1 MPTAHEV
8 LGVPENADARQIQA
22 AYRSL
27 VKRWHPDVI
36 GDPDRKKAA
45 QDKIVAIN
53 LAYESAL
60 HNVYKDQALPDAKK
74 IAQQL
79 IVKKQYEA
87 ALRVLSHALPR
98 DAQWFYLQG
107 FLLMK
112 LRKPAAAH
120 DSFRAAIRMEPA
132 NEQYRKA
139 ALEAAIACKKR
150 ETVKGRVGAWAR
162 MVFIAP
168 WAKRA

>member
-1 MPTAHEV
+1 MMTAHEV
-8 LGVPENADARQIQA
+8 LGIPENADTAQIQA

-27 VKRWHPDVI
+27 VKRWHPDVVA
-36 GDPDRKKAA
+36 DPEQKKTA

-60 HNVYKDQALPDAKK
+60 HDVCNHQALPDAKK
-74 IAQQL
+74 IARQL
-79 IVKKQYEA
+79 ILKKQYEA
-87 ALRVLSHALPR
+87 ALRVLSHGSTR
-98 DAQWFYLQG
+98 DAEWFYLQG
-107 FLLMK
+107 LALLK

-132 NEQYRKA
+132 NAQYRSS

-150 ETVKGRVGAWAR
+150 DTVKGRMGAWAR
-162 MVFIAP
+162 TVFLAP
-168 WAKRA
+168 WAKT